1 MAILQLEVKSSPTI
15 HIFLK
20 KWYSSTDPHTHNH
33 NFFSRSATSSPQLF
47 KEMLLHNCARAYG
60 SGSQWRPNECIFGSG
75 KPWGVGI
82 LGGRVYE
89 PGEGKGKLVY
99 EQPGNEVDGSCH
111 SKEGS
116 K

>member
-1 MAILQLEVKSSPTI
+1 MPRNGGISTAESLFINENILNSQIVKDPKQRSGE
-15 HIFLK
+15 
-20 KWYSSTDPHTHNH
+20 YSCT
-33 NFFSRSATSSPQLF
+33 
-47 KEMLLHNCARAYG
+47 RAYG
-60 SGSQWRPNECIFGSG
+60 LGSQRRPNECIFGSG
-75 KPWGVGI
+75 KPRGVGI

-89 PGEGKGKLVY
+89 PGEGMGMLVY